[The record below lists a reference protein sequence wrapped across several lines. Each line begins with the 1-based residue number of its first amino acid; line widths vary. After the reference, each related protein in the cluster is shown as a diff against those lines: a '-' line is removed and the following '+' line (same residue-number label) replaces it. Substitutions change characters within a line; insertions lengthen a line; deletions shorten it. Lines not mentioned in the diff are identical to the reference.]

1 MYEDTLLEK
10 LQYILSNKELIKQA
24 IKDIGSETIS
34 DDTLFKDY
42 SSEIMKIHSNIVEVC
57 KMLYFLVY
65 GGDINEVRVEEPTIK
80 DTIPYIQQLSKAK
93 SQLVDNLV
101 LKGINSSITEEFLD
115 LVDKVLLITSS
126 TPSGGVDAEY
136 VATMLDNINGEVI
149 PKDDHEPD
157 PEPDPEPEPSPS
169 EQVLFEK
176 ELYNNTLKAEYIIKT
191 DSGGY
196 STKLVRLTNLTS
208 ELLETKPILFAQ
220 FNEESKTTANHG
232 IFILT
237 DAGKINLEANE
248 TKDIDI
254 TYKEILNYYDFS
266 ECDFYKESF
275 SSNNETI
282 TVSTYFNMQYRVVY
296 EEFSSDEPGKYYIL
310 PQVDIERQNGDS
322 SHMTWQ
328 SSLEYN
334 EKDNYGGSLDCYNVI
349 DSYSRIASLEN
360 FKYEYKNYGTTVSSV
375 FGSNFEET
383 KGIFNIDG
391 INGLGTIT
399 YKSLEDSNIYYNY
412 IILDGNVTTDNDNLK
427 NKSVGFLLNGSMSF
441 KLDFD
446 ENGTSTNNSYLN
458 ISDSIRDIPSGTS
471 LDTFAIYE
479 FTGNKVKDNLG
490 FDYEPIYEIFYDEN
504 YETEQF
510 RNLYVMYNNS
520 LASFYNKYNYK
531 SLYYMNFTIND
542 EEYNNNGIGWQDS
555 FLDLN
560 YVVVNFNESYNLTN
574 VNTEVSEII
583 EYQLSPE
590 YTQGKMS
597 YYNDNHLYIDEG
609 ISDNIEF
616 WSKVSTYRLAKPIY
630 TLTLNNDTSINSKY
644 IGNSFIIGGDEISE
658 TSSDVYKIYETSSN
672 LTLDKDKMS
681 NISTVG
687 INLSEDAMSIPIDLN
702 AMIPIDTA
710 VQDTSGISVKISEDK
725 SKITLSTSGDTP
737 IYVHTALI
745 VIKDTVD
752 DSNTLTSFIIMKEIT
767 RDEPY
772 EIDASSLI
780 IRDDSTY
787 QATVLTI

>member
-34 DDTLFKDY
+34 DETLFKDY
-42 SSEIMKIHSNIVEVC
+42 SSEIMKIHSSIVEVC

-136 VATMLDNINGEVI
+136 VATMLDNINGEII
-149 PKDDHEPD
+149 PKDD
-157 PEPDPEPEPSPS
+157 PEPEPEPSPS

-191 DSGGY
+191 DNHD

-232 IFILT
+232 IFIFT
-237 DAGKINLEANE
+237 DVGKISLEANG
-248 TKDIDI
+248 TKDII
-254 TYKEILNYYDFS
+254 IPYSRILDYYDFS

-275 SSNNETI
+275 SSNDETLI
-282 TVSTYFNMQYRVVY
+282 VSTYFNMQYRVVC
-296 EEFSSDEPGKYYIL
+296 EKFSTDELGKYYIL
-310 PQVDIERQNGDS
+310 PIVDIKRQNGDS
-322 SHMTWQ
+322 ARAAWHF
-328 SSLEYN
+328 SLDYN
-334 EKDNYGGSLDCYNVI
+334 ENEAYGGSLDCYNVL

-360 FKYEYKNYGTTVSSV
+360 FIYEYKGYGTMVNSV
-375 FGSNFEET
+375 TSGSFKET
-383 KGIFNIDG
+383 KNIFNIDSAG
-391 INGLGTIT
+391 YPGTVT
-399 YKSLEDSNIYYNY
+399 YRSLDDDNVYYNY
-412 IILDGNVTTDNDNLK
+412 IAFDGNVTTDNDNLK
-427 NKSVGFLLNGSMSF
+427 NKSVGFLLDGYMSL

-446 ENGTSTNNSYLN
+446 ENGVSTNHSYLN
-458 ISDSIRDIPSGTS
+458 ISNSIISMSGEIS
-471 LDTFAIYE
+471 LDTFAVYE
-479 FTGNKVKDNLG
+479 FTGNKVEDNLG
-490 FDYEPIYEIFYDEN
+490 FSYEPIYEIFYDES

-510 RNLYVMYNNS
+510 RNLYVIYNNS
-520 LASFYNKYNYK
+520 LASFCNKYNYK
-531 SLYYMNFTIND
+531 NLYYMNFTIND
-542 EEYNNNGIGWQDS
+542 EEYNNNGAAWQNT

-574 VNTEVSEII
+574 VNTEVSDVI

-590 YTQGKMS
+590 YAPGEMS
-597 YYNDNHLYIDEG
+597 YYNDNHLYINEC
-609 ISDNIEF
+609 ISDNIKYL
-616 WSKVSTYRLAKPIY
+616 SKVSTYRLAKPIY

-644 IGNSFIIGGDEISE
+644 IGNSFIIGGDEILE
-658 TSSDVYKIYETSSN
+658 AQTDVYKIYETSSN
-672 LTLDKDKMS
+672 LILDKDKMS
-681 NISTVG
+681 NISAVD
-687 INLSEDAMSIPIDLN
+687 ISLSEDATSAPIDLSV
-702 AMIPIDTA
+702 MTPIDTSI
-710 VQDTSGISVKISEDK
+710 DIDGISVEISEDK
-725 SKITLSTSGDTP
+725 SKITLFTSIDTP

-752 DSNTLTSFIIMKEIT
+752 DSNTFNSFIIMKEIM

-787 QATVLTI
+787 KATILTI

>member
-34 DDTLFKDY
+34 DETLFKDY
-42 SSEIMKIHSNIVEVC
+42 SSEIMKIHSSIVEVC

-136 VATMLDNINGEVI
+136 VATMLDNINGEII
-149 PKDDHEPD
+149 PKD
-157 PEPDPEPEPSPS
+157 DPEPEPEPEPS

-191 DSGGY
+191 YSHDY
-196 STKLVRLTNLTS
+196 STKLVRLTNMTS
-208 ELLETKPILFAQ
+208 EILETKPILFAQ

-232 IFILT
+232 IFIFT
-237 DAGKINLEANE
+237 DVGKIDLEANE
-248 TKDIDI
+248 TKDII
-254 TYKEILNYYDFS
+254 IPYSRILDYYDFS

-275 SSNNETI
+275 SSNNETLI
-282 TVSTYFNMQYRVVY
+282 VSTYFNMQYRVVC
-296 EEFSSDEPGKYYIL
+296 ENFSSGEPGKYYIL
-310 PQVDIERQNGDS
+310 PIVDIKRQNGDS
-322 SHMTWQ
+322 ACAAWHF
-328 SSLEYN
+328 SLDYN
-334 EKDNYGGSLDCYNVI
+334 ENEAYGGSLDCYNVL

-360 FKYEYKNYGTTVSSV
+360 FKYEYKGYGTNVNSV
-375 FGSNFEET
+375 LSDSFKET
-383 KGIFNIDG
+383 KNIFNIDNAGYPG
-391 INGLGTIT
+391 IVT
-399 YKSLEDSNIYYNY
+399 YRSLDDNNVYYNY
-412 IILDGNVTTDNDNLK
+412 IAFDGNVTTDNDNLK
-427 NKSVGFLLNGSMSF
+427 NKSVGFLLNDYMSL

-446 ENGTSTNNSYLN
+446 ENGISTNHSYLN
-458 ISDSIRDIPSGTS
+458 ISNNIISMPGEIS
-471 LDTFAIYE
+471 LDTFAVYE
-479 FTGNKVKDNLG
+479 FTGNKVEDNLG
-490 FDYEPIYEIFYDEN
+490 FSYEPIYEIFYDEN

-510 RNLYVMYNNS
+510 RNLYVVYNNS
-520 LASFYNKYNYK
+520 LASFCNRYNYK
-531 SLYYMNFTIND
+531 NLYYMNFTIND
-542 EEYNNNGIGWQDS
+542 EEYNNNGADLQNT

-574 VNTEVSEII
+574 VNTEVSEVI
-583 EYQLSPE
+583 EYKPSEE
-590 YTQGKMS
+590 YTQGEMS
-597 YYNDNHLYIDEG
+597 YYNDNHLYIDEC
-609 ISDNIEF
+609 ISDNIKS

-644 IGNSFIIGGDEISE
+644 IGNSFIIGGDEILE
-658 TSSDVYKIYETSSN
+658 TQTDVYKIYETSSN

-681 NISTVG
+681 NISTVD
-687 INLSEDAMSIPIDLN
+687 ISLSEDAMSPQIDLVNMMTPIDVS
-702 AMIPIDTA
+702 IDIH
-710 VQDTSGISVKISEDK
+710 GISVKISEDK
-725 SKITLSTSGDTP
+725 SKITLSTSRDTP

-745 VIKDTVD
+745 VIKDTID
-752 DSNTLTSFIIMKEIT
+752 DSNTFNSFIIMKEIT
-767 RDEPY
+767 REEPY
-772 EIDASSLI
+772 EIDASSLT

-787 QATVLTI
+787 IATILTI